1 MPSQRQPYPAEPGQI
16 GVSRSGASV
25 SLAPMTD
32 EAAEIL
38 GTSLAAIDPWA
49 RAKRTPEHFTTFFAA
64 KDDAGARRYQI
75 LADGRLAGA
84 IVVRSPWLSG
94 SYLQLL
100 GMLPGSEGQGV
111 GSVTL
116 DWLVAQAQEHGKF
129 RNVWLCVS
137 SFNTEAQRLYR
148 AHGFEKAALLDDLAI
163 VGIDELLMRKRLS

>member
-16 GVSRSGASV
+16 GVSRTGASV
-25 SLAPMTD
+25 SLARMTD
-32 EAAEIL
+32 EAAKIL